1 MTQTMPEAVPD
12 TIKTRPETSGWWS
25 MRPWLH
31 MFLGGLGL
39 WMATVLVTFATSNV
53 NLVPTV
59 ILLGSFLVPVA
70 FVTYAFGHADQVVTA
85 QRIFTAFVY
94 GGVLGVLG
102 ASVLEAAFLKQPTG
116 PAYVGVGLIEEA
128 AKLAALWLVARRLP
142 RYTMRDG
149 IVLGAAVGFGFAAFE
164 SAGYAFNALFTAGGP
179 SLLNLVE
186 TEVLRGILTPVG
198 HGLWTAILGGT
209 LFGVAAR
216 RGRLRLSRAVLGSY
230 VLVALLHGLWDASR
244 GIAVWLTLL
253 LTATPVQ
260 WALIELGRAPDVTP
274 GQLHLFTILSWGLLA
289 LDALLGVMIL
299 RGRWRRATTRDQPHT
314 PAPLPL
320 VTAAL
325 LVAAL
330 VLAGCSTSSASTAG
344 TTSSSAT
351 TPAVAVAPSAL
362 ALQQQFVKV
371 VKQVGPSVV
380 LIQTSQGLG
389 SGIVFDANGNV
400 VTNNHVV
407 QGASGFQVTLA
418 DGKQYPARLVGSFA
432 TDDLAVL
439 HIDAGGLHPAGF
451 ADSSQLEVG
460 DVALAIGNPLG
471 LQSSVTEGIVS
482 ALGRTVNEENGV
494 ALPNVIQTSAPI
506 NPGNSGGALVDLKGR
521 VIGIP
526 TLAATDPQLGG
537 GAAGGIGFAIPSNT
551 VRDVAAQLI
560 SQGKVT
566 NSHRAWLGVE
576 VAATTS
582 GGLLITEVQP
592 GGPAAKAGIRAGEL
606 VTKLNGTAT
615 PDPAVLADVLAGLR
629 PGQTVTVTAARPGGA
644 GRTVRVTLGQFPG

>member
-25 MRPWLH
+25 RRPWLH

-39 WMATVLVTFATSNV
+39 WVATVLVTFATSNA

-102 ASVLEAAFLKQPTG
+102 ASVLEAAFLRQPSG

-128 AKLAALWLVARRLP
+128 AKLAVLWLVARRLP

-244 GIAVWLTLL
+244 GIAVWLTLV

-299 RGRWRRATTRDQPHT
+299 RGRWRRATTRNQPHT

-320 VTAAL
+320 VTAL

-330 VLAGCSTSSASTAG
+330 VLAGCSTSSASSAG

-560 SQGKVT
+560 GQGKVT